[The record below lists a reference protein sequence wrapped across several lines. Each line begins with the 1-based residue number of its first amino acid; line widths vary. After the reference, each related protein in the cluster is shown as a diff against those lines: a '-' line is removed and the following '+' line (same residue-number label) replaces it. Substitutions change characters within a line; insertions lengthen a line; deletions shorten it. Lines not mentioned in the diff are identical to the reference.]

1 MPSLPTTKKPNK
13 LDPSALP
20 DQVPSL
26 EMQIFKFL
34 LIIMAGLF
42 IYAPSFH
49 GGWLWDDDQEITQ
62 NAVLRDT
69 SGGLIK
75 IWKGEAGADYLPLKS
90 TFQWVLFNT
99 FLPAEKN
106 GQVDSTGYH
115 LVNVFL
121 DLIGA
126 LLVWKL
132 MLRLGLRGA
141 WLGGLLFA
149 IHPIMVESVAWVSEL
164 KNTLSMPLLLLSML
178 AYINYDEREKT
189 SDLILS
195 AVLFLASGLVKAS
208 VIMYPVTIL
217 LFCWWRRGTIRSKDL
232 MSSAPFF
239 LVSLI
244 LAYLTI
250 HFQWERAI
258 AHEKIPVA
266 DILLPSALHIVPA
279 SFWSLTFWA
288 QEWAQLW
295 ELPSRISWVGIFSR
309 TATAGMSILWY
320 LYKSVLPFD
329 LLPIYPKWDVNP
341 PSVLQL
347 SSWVVIIGGLVFLWI
362 KRNVWGRGI
371 LFGLGFFLI
380 SLFPIIG
387 FIKMSYMRITWAADH
402 LIYLPVLGLICLI
415 AAALGDW
422 YYRADAHMKRYLLG
436 FGVAAFGLLV
446 WQSHWYAGVFAN
458 EYEMWTY
465 TLKHNPN
472 AWQAHSRLGKV
483 LLEMGRNDDAFSHIK
498 SSVDLRPDL
507 AETHNNYGAM
517 LEKKGD
523 TEGALVQLRA
533 AVDRAPDVPIYRINL
548 ASLLVRLKSYDEGRE
563 VYESLLNGDPKNPD
577 VKGDPNNPTFLC
589 NYGVALFFL
598 GKNDEAI
605 AAFQKALSI
614 NPDLKDAKE
623 NLATAL
629 KKRDAASSLQ
639 PPPPAGGGLL
649 GAPSDIKLFR

>member
-1 MPSLPTTKKPNK
+1 
-13 LDPSALP
+13 
-20 DQVPSL
+20 
-26 EMQIFKFL
+26 MQIFKFL
-34 LIIMAGLF
+34 LIILAGLF

-62 NAVLRDT
+62 NGVLRDQT
-69 SGGLIK
+69 GGLIK
-75 IWKGEAGADYLPLKS
+75 IWKGESGADYLPLKT
-90 TFQWVLFNT
+90 TFQWIVFNT
-99 FLPAEKN
+99 ILPGDPKT
-106 GQVDSTGYH
+106 GQVDSLGYH
-115 LVNVFL
+115 LINVFL
-121 DLIGA
+121 HLVCA

-164 KNTLSMPLLLLSML
+164 KNTLSLPFLLLSML
-178 AYINYDEREKT
+178 AYINFDEREKT
-189 SDLILS
+189 SDLIIA
-195 AVLFLASGLVKAS
+195 AVLFLAAGLVKAS

-217 LFCWWRRGTIRSKDL
+217 LFCWWRRGSIGRKDIL
-232 MSSAPFF
+232 SSLPFF
-239 LVSLI
+239 FVSAV
-244 LAYLTI
+244 LAYLTV

-266 DILLPSALHIVPA
+266 DIITATGQFSMAGVL
-279 SFWSLTFWA
+279 
-288 QEWAQLW
+288 
-295 ELPSRISWVGIFSR
+295 SR
-309 TATAGMSILWY
+309 TATAGISILWY
-320 LYKSVLPFD
+320 LYKSILPFN
-329 LLPIYPKWDVNP
+329 LLPIYPKWDVEP
-341 PSVLQL
+341 ASVLQL
-347 SSWVVIIGGLVFLWI
+347 SSWILIFGLLVFLWT

-371 LFGLGFFLI
+371 LFGVGFFLI

-402 LIYLPVLGLICLI
+402 LIYLPVLGLIVL
-415 AAALGDW
+415 AAAAIGDW
-422 YYRADAHMKRYLLG
+422 YYRADASMKRWLLG
-436 FGVAAFGLLV
+436 FGTAAFAILL
-446 WQSHWYAGVFAN
+446 WQSHFYAGVFAN

-483 LLEMGRNDDAFSHIK
+483 LLEMGRNDDAFFHIK
-498 SSVDLRPDL
+498 SSVDLRDDL

-533 AVDRAPDVPIYRINL
+533 AVQRAPDVPIYRINL
-548 ASLLVRLKSYDEGRE
+548 GSLLVRLNRYDEGRQ
-563 VYESLLNGDPKNPD
+563 VYEILLNGDPTNKD
-577 VKGDPNNPTFLC
+577 VKSDPNNPTFLC

-614 NPDLKDAKE
+614 NPELRDAKE

-629 KKRDAASSLQ
+629 KKRDAGSSLA
-639 PPPPAGGGLL
+639 PPPPQGGGFL